1 MLNFKLVF
9 SLSSFTLTQ
18 RLFSS
23 SSLSAIRVVSSAYL
37 RLLIFFQ
44 AILIPVCASSSLA
57 FHMMYSGASL
67 VAQRLKRLPAT
78 WETWV
83 RSLGRE
89 DPLEKEMPTHSSIL
103 AWRIPWREEP
113 GGLQPMGSRRV
124 AHNWSDSVHTRTSAH
139 RPNGRERRGSKE
151 PPDEGKRR
159 ESKSWLKTQH
169 SKNWDHGIWSHH
181 FMANR
186 WGKSGNSG
194 IFYFLGFPN
203 HCGWWLQPWN

>member
-1 MLNFKLVF
+1 MIEMKMKAAVSPYNEILLPCSKVGIQIDMIKLRVQKWI
-9 SLSSFTLTQ
+9 FTFMVNWFLIRIPRQLGFPGGT
-18 RLFSS
+18 SGKEPVA
-23 SSLSAIRVVSSAYL
+23 SAGDIRDWIA
-37 RLLIFFQ
+37 LL
-44 AILIPVCASSSLA
+44 
-57 FHMMYSGASL
+57 G
-67 VAQRLKRLPAT
+67 
-78 WETWV
+78 
-83 RSLGRE
+83 GE
-89 DPLEKEMPTHSSIL
+89 DPLEESMATHSSIT
-103 AWRIPWREEP
+103 AWRIPRIEEP
-113 GGLQPMGSRRV
+113 GGLQPMGSGRV
-124 AHNWSDSVHTRTSAH
+124 THNWSDSVHTRTSAR
-139 RPNGRERRGSKE
+139 RPNSRKRRGSKE

>member
-1 MLNFKLVF
+1 MIEMKIK
-9 SLSSFTLTQ
+9 
-18 RLFSS
+18 
-23 SSLSAIRVVSSAYL
+23 AAVSSYNEILLACGKVGIQIDMIKL
-37 RLLIFFQ
+37 RVQKWIFTFMVSWFLIR
-44 AILIPVCASSSLA
+44 IPRQLGFPGGTSGKEPACQCRRRKRRGFHSWVGKMPWRRARQPTPVSLPGESHGERSLA
-57 FHMMYSGASL
+57 GYS
-67 VAQRLKRLPAT
+67 
-78 WETWV
+78 
-83 RSLGRE
+83 
-89 DPLEKEMPTHSSIL
+89 
-103 AWRIPWREEP
+103 PWGHEE
-113 GGLQPMGSRRV
+113 S
-124 AHNWSDSVHTRTSAH
+124 HTTEVTVCTRASAH
-139 RPNGRERRGSKE
+139 RPNGRKRRGSKE